1 MGAFNEENNVS
12 LISVTTVSHAATG
25 QTTLLTVPTGYRFIP
40 DHVKIEA
47 AGDEGTTDITLG
59 QSGALTDFM
68 GTTQLDNLDA
78 QYDVV
83 KVQPIQAD
91 PPVKQKSYA
100 AGTLFQVDVTVANGN
115 AGNTYL
121 LFGILKEA

>member
-1 MGAFNEENNVS
+1 MGAFLEENS
-12 LISVTTVSHAATG
+12 IALLSITTVDHSAAT
-25 QTTLLTVPTGYRFIP
+25 QTTLFTGPSGFRYNV
-40 DHVKIEA
+40 DHVKVEA
-47 AGDEGTTDITLG
+47 AGNEAATDITLG
-59 QSGALTDFM
+59 QVGALTDFI

-78 QYDVV
+78 QYDGV

-100 AGTLFQVDVTVANGN
+100 AGTVFQVDVTAANGN

-121 LFGILKEA
+121 VFGTLKAS

>member
-1 MGAFNEENNVS
+1 MGAFNEENNIA
-12 LISVTTVSHAATG
+12 LLAIATVDHSGTG
-25 QTTLLTVPTGYRFIP
+25 QTTLCTVPSGFRCIL

-47 AGDEGTTDITLG
+47 AGDEAETDITIG
-59 QSGALTDFM
+59 QVGALTDFM
-68 GTTQLDNLDA
+68 NTTQLDNLDA

-83 KVQPIQAD
+83 TLRPIQAD

-100 AGTLFQVDVTVANGN
+100 AGTDIQVDVTVGNGN

-121 LFGILKEA
+121 IYGTLKPE

>member
-1 MGAFNEENNVS
+1 MGAFNEENNIC
-12 LISVTTVSHAATG
+12 LLAIVTVDHSAAA
-25 QTTLLTVPTGYRFIP
+25 QTTLHTVPSGFRTIL

-47 AGDEGTTDITLG
+47 AGDEAETDITIG
-59 QSGALTDFM
+59 QEGALTDFI
-68 GTTQLDNLDA
+68 GTTQLNNLDA
-78 QYDVV
+78 QYDTV

-100 AGTLFQVDVTVANGN
+100 AGTIIQVDVTAANGN

-121 LFGILKEA
+121 VFGTLKPV

>member
-1 MGAFNEENNVS
+1 MGCFNEENNIA
-12 LISVTTVSHAATG
+12 LLAIVTVDHSAAA
-25 QTTLLTVPTGYRFIP
+25 QTTLLTVPSGMRCIL

-47 AGDEGTTDITLG
+47 AGNEADTDITIG
-59 QSGALTDFM
+59 QEGALTDFI

-100 AGTLFQVDVTVANGN
+100 AGTVIQVDVTVANGN

-121 LFGILKEA
+121 IYGTLKPE